1 MLNSSRVATSSAGA
15 GFIPAKPS
23 MTYNTTAKFNVSNY
37 SSGNT
42 YVLVPNNGTATIDG
56 SGVVTLSSTD
66 AECTVAARGPKGI
79 TATATSLVGRKPYT
93 FYYACTAQCSAAQ
106 TDPQGNYQW
115 VLQPYPCNCG
125 PQLNSAPAGY
135 TSGTNEWRRIVN

>member
-23 MTYNTTAKFNVSNY
+23 MTYNTTAKFNVSNF

-79 TATATSLVGRKPYT
+79 TATATSLVGRKPFTY
-93 FYYACTAQCSAAQ
+93 YYACTAQCASANS
-106 TDPQGNYQW
+106 DPFSW

-125 PQLNSAPAGY
+125 PQLNPAPSGY
-135 TSGTNEWRRIVN
+135 SSGSGEWQRIVN

>member
-1 MLNSSRVATSSAGA
+1 
-15 GFIPAKPS
+15 
-23 MTYNTTAKFNVSNY
+23 MTYNTTAKFNVSNF

-79 TATATSLVGRKPYT
+79 TATATSLVGRKPFTY
-93 FYYACTAQCSAAQ
+93 YYACTAQCSAGSP
-106 TDPQGNYQW
+106 DIPGFW

-125 PQLNSAPAGY
+125 PQLNPAPSGY

>member
-37 SSGNT
+37 SSANT

-79 TATATSLVGRKPYT
+79 TATATSLVGRKPFTY
-93 FYYACTAQCSAAQ
+93 YYACTAQCASANN
-106 TDPQGNYQW
+106 DPFSW
-115 VLQPYPCNCG
+115 ILQPYPCNCG
-125 PQLNSAPAGY
+125 PQLNPAPSGY